1 MSDLDNKLDKAIGE
15 LINALD
21 NKESRYEHS
30 CCADEIFELVYEQ
43 EDVIVR
49 YQDGEIHFL
58 GVCPIP
64 YGNGV
69 VDH

>member
-1 MSDLDNKLDKAIGE
+1 MSDLDNKLEKAIDE

-21 NKESRYEHS
+21 NKEWRYEHS

-49 YQDGEIHFL
+49 YADGEIHFL
-58 GVCPIP
+58 GTISN
-64 YGNGV
+64 YGDGRK
-69 VDH
+69 DH

>member
-1 MSDLDNKLDKAIGE
+1 MSDLDNKLEKAIDE

-21 NKESRYEHS
+21 NKEWRYEHS

-58 GVCPIP
+58 GVCPIT
-64 YGNGV
+64 YGDGRK
-69 VDH
+69 DH